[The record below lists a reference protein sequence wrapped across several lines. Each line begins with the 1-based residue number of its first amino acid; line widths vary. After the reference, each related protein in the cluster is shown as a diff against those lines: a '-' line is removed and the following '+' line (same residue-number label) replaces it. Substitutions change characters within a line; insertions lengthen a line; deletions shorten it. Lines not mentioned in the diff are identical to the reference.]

1 MAAPPKNGKR
11 TIHFKTFRYD
21 PAELDRVLKQTLAA
35 IENGKRNIFDIAENT
50 RAEYEQ
56 VKSELAGVY
65 DEVKVIIEQ
74 VDRQAKEELRARI
87 RLAEVSRDFKKYG
100 ELDIKSAY
108 EEAQRA
114 QLKLAE
120 LRSQEKLLRYRR
132 DHLEI
137 NLRRLVAMQEKAE
150 KMLTQ
155 LGTVLNYLAGDLQDL
170 GTKIGELE
178 QFHQLGLSIM
188 RAQEEERRRVARE
201 IHDGPAQAMANIV
214 MRTEYLQAIIDV
226 EPARVKDELKSLQQ
240 QVRQGLADVRQI
252 IFDLRPMVLDD
263 LGLIP
268 AIKRYQSEFQNR
280 YNLPVEILVLGSQQR
295 LPAAVEVALFR
306 IFQESLSNINKHSRA
321 RHVLVKLEILPKKVN
336 LVIRDDG
343 CGFNPED
350 AAENQ
355 EHQGYG
361 LVGMRER
368 IQILQGELT
377 ISSAPG
383 KGTTISVSVPV

>member
-1 MAAPPKNGKR
+1 M
-11 TIHFKTFRYD
+11 
-21 PAELDRVLKQTLAA
+21 DRVLKQTLTA
-35 IENGKRNIFDIAENT
+35 IENGKRNIFDIAEST

-56 VKSELAGVY
+56 VKNELNGIY
-65 DEVKVIIEQ
+65 EEVKAIIEQ
-74 VDRQAKEELRARI
+74 VDNQAKEELRARI

-137 NLRRLVAMQEKAE
+137 NLRRLGAMQEKAE

-170 GTKIGELE
+170 GSKIGELE
-178 QFHQLGLSIM
+178 QIHQLGLSIM

-214 MRTEYLQAIIDV
+214 MRTEYLQAIMDV
-226 EPARVKDELKSLQQ
+226 EPARVKEELKSLQQ

-268 AIKRYQSEFQNR
+268 AIKRYQTEFQNR
-280 YNLPVEILVLGSQQR
+280 YNLPVELLVLGGQQR

-306 IFQESLSNINKHSRA
+306 IFQESLSNIHKHSRA
-321 RHVLVKLEILPKKVN
+321 RHVLVKLETLPKKIN
-336 LVIRDDG
+336 LVIKDDG
-343 CGFNPED
+343 CGFNPEA

-355 EHQGYG
+355 EEHGYG